1 MILSQPVSSST
12 RRNRSGVTLVEMQV
26 AMAIGVLVV
35 AGAMAFI
42 YYAAYAVSGVT
53 AQTLINQQAG
63 NSIEFIQSRV
73 RFATSISNDVSGN
86 ILTLGFDDNVALDT
100 ASSGFPTN
108 GIPWDDKDHFEQFQF
123 LGVNSTNVFN
133 CASNQL
139 VYIANTQ
146 SNSTKVLV
154 PSGVRNLPGF
164 KIFTMT
170 NQVIAIIRF
179 GIADKYQTDKYQSI
193 DIQGTGVSLN
203 RPWTNNVLSII
214 P

>member
-1 MILSQPVSSST
+1 MILSQPVSSLT
-12 RRNRSGVTLVEMQV
+12 RRNQSGATLVEMLV

-35 AGAMAFI
+35 AGAMVFI

-100 ASSGFPTN
+100 ASNGFPTN

-123 LGVNSTNVFN
+123 LGVNSTNVSD
-133 CASNQL
+133 CVSNQL

-154 PSGVRNLPGF
+154 PSGVRNLTGF

-179 GIADKYQTDKYQSI
+179 GIADNYKTDKYQSI

-203 RPWTNNVLSII
+203 RVRTNNVLSII

>member
-1 MILSQPVSSST
+1 MILSDAMASPV
-12 RRNRSGVTLVEMQV
+12 RRNRSGVTLVELLVAV
-26 AMAIGVLVV
+26 AMGVLVV

-53 AQTLINQQAG
+53 AQTLFNQQAG

-100 ASSGFPTN
+100 TSAGFNTN
-108 GIPWDDKDHFEQFQF
+108 GIPWDDKDHFEQFKF
-123 LGVNSTNVFN
+123 IGVNSTNASD

-139 VYIANTQ
+139 VYVANTQ

-179 GIADKYQTDKYQSI
+179 GIADNYKTDKYQSI

-203 RPWTNNVLSII
+203 RVRTNNVLSII

>member
-1 MILSQPVSSST
+1 MILSRPVSSPP
-12 RRNRSGVTLVEMQV
+12 RRSRSGVTLVEMLV

-100 ASSGFPTN
+100 GSNGFPTN
-108 GIPWDDKDHFEQFQF
+108 GISWDDKDHFEQFKF
-123 LGVNSTNVFN
+123 IGVNSTNVSD

-139 VYIANTQ
+139 VYIPNTM
-146 SNSTKVLV
+146 SNVTRVLV
-154 PSGVRNLPGF
+154 PAGVRNLPGY

-170 NQVIAIIRF
+170 NEVIAIIRF
-179 GIADKYQTDKYQSI
+179 GIADNYQTDKYQSI
-193 DIQGTGVSLN
+193 DVQGTGVSLN
-203 RPWTNNVLSII
+203 RPRTNNVLSII

>member
-1 MILSQPVSSST
+1 MILSDAMASPV
-12 RRNRSGVTLVEMQV
+12 RRSRSGVTLVEMLV

-100 ASSGFPTN
+100 GSNGFLTN
-108 GIPWDDKDHFEQFQF
+108 GISWDDKDHFEQFKF
-123 LGVNSTNVFN
+123 IGVNSTNVSD

-139 VYIANTQ
+139 VHIPNTI
-146 SNSTKVLV
+146 SNVTRVLV
-154 PSGVRNLPGF
+154 PAGVRNLPGY

-170 NQVIAIIRF
+170 NEVIAIIRF
-179 GIADKYQTDKYQSI
+179 GIADNYQTDKYQSI
-193 DIQGTGVSLN
+193 DVQGTGVSLN
-203 RPWTNNVLSII
+203 RPRTNNVLSII

>member
-1 MILSQPVSSST
+1 MILSQPVSSLT
-12 RRNRSGVTLVEMQV
+12 RRNQSGATLVEMLV

-35 AGAMAFI
+35 AGAMVFI

-86 ILTLGFDDNVALDT
+86 ILTLGFDDNLTVDS
-100 ASSGFPTN
+100 ASNGFSTN
-108 GIPWDDKDHFEQFQF
+108 GISWDDKDHFEQFKF
-123 LGVNSTNVFN
+123 VGVNTTNVSD
-133 CASNQL
+133 CTSNQL

-146 SNSTKVLV
+146 SNLTKVLV
-154 PSGVRNLPGF
+154 PAGVRNLPGF

-179 GIADKYQTDKYQSI
+179 GIADNYKTDKYQSI
-193 DIQGTGVSLN
+193 DIQSTGVSLN
-203 RPWTNNVLSII
+203 RVQTNNVLSII